1 LSTRLIDSPGTLRP
15 LLRAA
20 LPVLA
25 EQVLHMLVGFSDAWL
40 AGKYLERPHL
50 AAMSLLPYALWLLS
64 ELFVGVAIAAA
75 AMTAR
80 AVGAGNREM
89 AQRVTNQSLLIGAAL
104 AVVFTLS
111 GLLVGDRLPVVM
123 NLRGEAAALAARY
136 LSFVYPVIPAIMIDR
151 VGIACLRGAGR
162 MASGLL
168 VMVVV
173 NIVNLCVSW
182 PLMLGWGGLPRL
194 GWDALAIGAAAGY
207 CTGAVLVLCLLQ
219 VGGDGLRLDFRLL
232 RPDTDLIRRLLRI
245 GVPGGID
252 ILSIVGCQFW
262 FLALIN
268 ALGELASSAHGV
280 ALRIESM
287 AYLPGEAFQVA
298 AATLAGQFLGARDYQ
313 RAGRSVLMAC
323 LVGGGLMIVVGVAFY
338 FWADSLVWVF
348 LNHERSDVARTA
360 APLLRI
366 VSLAMPA
373 LALVMILSGALRG
386 AGDTRWP
393 LLFSLVGF
401 LGVRI
406 PLTWLLTQHASWG
419 VEGAWYAMLA
429 DLSFRCLLVVYRFWH
444 GGWKRVEV

>member
-1 LSTRLIDSPGTLRP
+1 M
-15 LLRAA
+15 
-20 LPVLA
+20 LA

-64 ELFVGVAIAAA
+64 ELFVGVAIGAA

-80 AVGAGNREM
+80 FVGAGDREM
-89 AQRVTNQSLLIGAAL
+89 ARRVTNQSMLIGAAL
-104 AVVFTLS
+104 AVVFTVL
-111 GLLVGDRLPVVM
+111 GLLIGDRLPGVL
-123 NLRGEAAALAARY
+123 NLQGQAAVLATRY
-136 LSFVYPVIPAIMIDR
+136 LSFIYPVIPAIMLNRI
-151 VGIACLRGAGR
+151 GIACLRGAGK

-173 NIVNLCVSW
+173 NVVNLGVSW

-194 GWDALAIGAAAGY
+194 GWDALAIGAVAGY
-207 CTGAVLVLCLLQ
+207 CVGGLLVLCLLQ
-219 VGGDGLRLDFRLL
+219 FGNAGLQLEFRLL
-232 RPDTDLIRRLLRI
+232 RPDSDLIRRLLRI
-245 GVPGGID
+245 GIPGGVD
-252 ILSIVGCQFW
+252 ILSIVGCQLW

-268 ALGELASSAHGV
+268 SLGELAASAHGV

-298 AATLAGQFLGARDYQ
+298 AATLAGQFLGARDYH

-323 LVGGGLMIVVGVAFY
+323 LVGGGLMIATGVMFY
-338 FWADSLVWVF
+338 LKADSLVWIF
-348 LNHERSDVARTA
+348 LNDQRTDVAQQA

-366 VSLAMPA
+366 VALAMPA

-393 LLFSLVGF
+393 LVFSLMGF

-406 PLTWLLTQHASWG
+406 PLTWFWTQHSGWG
-419 VEGAWYAMLA
+419 VQGAWYAMLA